1 MVHWM
6 ILNFPVKESIF
17 HAVLIIACVYFPCV
31 SRAQK
36 VLILVGLLGAILAL
50 VLGLAMAYEKVTRE
64 YKTLKKIVL
73 PEFIESRPFKEL
85 DLVRKQETLENMLIH
100 VNAKIIAELKTNYT
114 FKSTDQLI
122 EFHNAIISDFMTKY
136 DKDYRHLPAE
146 HIEDWHKVMLEAKMM
161 QQET

>member
-1 MVHWM
+1 M

-17 HAVLIIACVYFPCV
+17 HAVLIVACGFFPCE

-36 VLILVGLLGAILAL
+36 VLILVGLLGAIVAL
-50 VLGLAMAYEKVTRE
+50 VLGLVMAYEKVTRE

-73 PEFIESRPFKEL
+73 SEFIESRPFKES

-122 EFHNAIISDFMTKY
+122 EFRNAIISDIMTKY

-146 HIEDWHKVMLEAKMM
+146 HIEDWQKVMLEAKMM